1 LPWGGLQT
9 EFFEQTPEKKT
20 SDEPSTK
27 HGIEPVRLC
36 ASLFRARLSLDARS
50 MGRNSKQLKERCMN
64 IRRVALRS
72 ATATLL
78 GAGLL
83 SFATVAT
90 FAQTKP
96 AGGDKPASNL
106 EIIHEKLKADKKLI
120 VSQYMELTE
129 SEAKKFWPVY
139 EEYQKDLQ
147 KNNER
152 LLRLLQSYAADYKN
166 KSLTDEKAK
175 TLLDEWIA
183 FEQDEAKRRR
193 DYAPKVLQAL
203 PAKKA
208 ARYLQIENE
217 YRILLRYEV
226 AGAVPLVQ

>member
-1 LPWGGLQT
+1 
-9 EFFEQTPEKKT
+9 
-20 SDEPSTK
+20 
-27 HGIEPVRLC
+27 
-36 ASLFRARLSLDARS
+36 
-50 MGRNSKQLKERCMN
+50 MN
-64 IRRVALRS
+64 IRTVALRS
-72 ATATLL
+72 AMAAWL
-78 GAGLL
+78 GAGVL
-83 SFATVAT
+83 SFATGAT
-90 FAQTKP
+90 FAQPKP
-96 AGGDKPASNL
+96 AQGDKPASNL

-129 SEAKKFWPVY
+129 SEAKKFWPIY
-139 EEYQKDLQ
+139 DEYQKELQ

-152 LLRLLQSYAADYKN
+152 LLRLLQSYAADYNK

-175 TLLDEWIA
+175 KLLDEWIA

-217 YRILLRYEV
+217 YRVLLRYDL
-226 AGAVPLVQ
+226 AATVPLAE